1 MTQTSKAIYGVAIAM
16 HGAIMALWAVAQIVG
31 REIVWQYPL
40 ATAALLWILSTA
52 ATVRICMKPQESRV
66 TAIAIALLL
75 LSCGML
81 VPLAV
86 GTNSWLLCA
95 NIATA
100 IVAAV
105 RVARPMAV
113 KVIVGTVFSVAL
125 SVLLLILSVTSAVI
139 GLRHEEVVKE
149 SVSPNGQ
156 YTAQVVAI
164 SGGALGG
171 DTQVVVHETATQIQL
186 GVCTIEKPAEVL
198 SFLETYRSHELVEIA
213 WEDADTL
220 HVTADLE
227 YDIDKTYDMAFE

>member
-1 MTQTSKAIYGVAIAM
+1 MSQTSKAIYGVAIAM
-16 HGAIMALWAVAQIVG
+16 HSAVIALWAAAYIAG
-31 REIVWQYPL
+31 REVLWHYPL
-40 ATAALLWILSTA
+40 ATAAVLLILSTA
-52 ATVRICMKPQESRV
+52 ATVRICMKPQEPRV

-86 GTNSWLLCA
+86 GANSWLLCA

-105 RVARPMAV
+105 RVARPMAA
-113 KVIVGTVFSVAL
+113 KVIVGTVFSLAL
-125 SVLLLILSVTSAVI
+125 SVLLLILSVTSVVI
-139 GLRHEEVVKE
+139 GLRHEEVVYE

-156 YTAQVVAI
+156 YTAQVVAV
-164 SGGALGG
+164 SAGAVGG
-171 DTQVVVHETATQIQL
+171 DTQVVVHETATQIRL

-198 SFLETYRSHELVEIA
+198 TFLETYRSHELVEIV
-213 WEDADTL
+213 WQDADTL

-227 YDIDKTYDMAFE
+227 YDVDTTYDMAFE